1 MPVRSAVSYI
11 GRLIRHIPDKHFRM
25 VRHYGIFATRVRGT
39 ALPRVRALL
48 GHEEPT
54 RQDAPTWRER
64 WAARTGIDPLLCLRC
79 GVEMVLCHGPG
90 EPPGIECHWCHQ
102 GLMVP
107 LKHHFRSGEVFRL
120 TRDVLRAL
128 RGRQETSQL

>member
-1 MPVRSAVSYI
+1 MFDFI

-54 RQDAPTWRER
+54 PQDAPTWRQR
-64 WAARTGIDPLLCLRC
+64 WAARTGIDPLVCPRC
-79 GVEMVLCHGPG
+79 GVEMVLIEYCFGPHAGLYARLGLAPG
-90 EPPGIECHWCHQ
+90 ERIEY
-102 GLMVP
+102 
-107 LKHHFRSGEVFRL
+107 
-120 TRDVLRAL
+120 RDT
-128 RGRQETSQL
+128 G